1 MNPYVNGNE
10 SKIHKFDSLLHVRAL
25 GYMKDEFK
33 DQMMA
38 EVMSKY
44 SDTNNAKLDKMLRVN
59 RF

>member
-1 MNPYVNGNE
+1 M
-10 SKIHKFDSLLHVRAL
+10 HQFDSLLHVRAL

-33 DQMMA
+33 DRMMA

-44 SDTNNAKLDKMLRVN
+44 SDSNNAKLEKMLRIN